1 MGKEREKIEIV
12 NPFEYMELTHEA
24 QKVYHMWNTIG
35 GSFVQGLAQALLHA
49 DPINMKKIHDT
60 WEIEWD
66 MAVEQYNKY
75 DKSGDIK

>member
-12 NPFEYMELTHEA
+12 NPFEFMALTNEA
-24 QKVYHMWNTIG
+24 QKVYHMWDAIG
-35 GSFVQGLAQALLHA
+35 GSFVKGLAQALLHA

-60 WEIEWD
+60 WTTEWD

-75 DKSGDIK
+75 NREE